1 VKRSVVMVW
10 VIARLTL
17 AEAARRRLFLALVA
31 LTVVSVALSAWG
43 FAQIASFAPP
53 GADAAQAAASRSFV
67 VSQFL
72 VLVTFM
78 YSFILALGAAFM
90 AAPIVA
96 ADLESGV
103 ALTMLARPLRR
114 SELLLGK
121 WLGIAIL
128 IAAYAVG
135 SGLAEL
141 AAVRLTTDY
150 LPPDPLLAVGFLVGE
165 ALVLLTLATALATRL
180 AAITA
185 GVTALAIFGLA
196 WIGGIVGGIGIAL
209 GNRDV
214 ALVGDITRLLIPTDG
229 LWRGTAFHLYPSVVI
244 EIYRQA
250 GPAGA
255 AFPFYV
261 VDGVALWY
269 VAWAVLWVAV
279 VLGLG
284 LLSFR
289 IRDL

>member
-1 VKRSVVMVW
+1 
-10 VIARLTL
+10 L

-31 LTVVSVALSAWG
+31 LTVVAVALSAWG
-43 FAQIASFAPP
+43 FAQIASFAPA
-53 GADAAQAAASRSFV
+53 GANPAQAAASRAFV

-114 SELLLGK
+114 SELLLGA
-121 WLGIAIL
+121 WLGIAVL
-128 IAAYAVG
+128 VGGYAVG
-135 SGLAEL
+135 SGIAEL
-141 AAVRLTTDY
+141 VAVRLTTDY

-165 ALVLLTLATALATRL
+165 ALVLLTLATTLATRL

-185 GVTALAIFGLA
+185 GVTALAFFGLA
-196 WIGGIVGGIGIAL
+196 WIGGIVGGIGVAL

-214 ALVGDITRLLIPTDG
+214 TVIGDVTRLLVPTDG
-229 LWRGTAFHLYPSVVI
+229 LWRGTAFHLYPHVVI
-244 EIYRQA
+244 ELYRQA

-261 VDGVALWY
+261 VDGVPLWY
-269 VAWAVLWVAV
+269 VGWAIAWVAA

-284 LLSFR
+284 LVSFR

>member
-1 VKRSVVMVW
+1 MRSAAMVW

-31 LTVVSVALSAWG
+31 LTVVAVALSAWG
-43 FAQIASFAPP
+43 FAQIASFAPA
-53 GADAAQAAASRSFV
+53 GANPAQAAASRAFV

-121 WLGIAIL
+121 WLGIAVL
-128 IAAYAVG
+128 VGAYAVG

-141 AAVRLTTDY
+141 VAVRLTTDY

-165 ALVLLTLATALATRL
+165 ALVLLTLATTLATRL

-185 GVTALAIFGLA
+185 GVTALAFFGLA
-196 WIGGIVGGIGIAL
+196 WIGGIVGGIGVAL

-214 ALVGDITRLLIPTDG
+214 TVIGDVTRLLVPTDG
-229 LWRGTAFHLYPSVVI
+229 LWRGTAFHLYPNVVI
-244 EIYRQA
+244 ELYRQA

-261 VDGVALWY
+261 VDGVPLWY
-269 VAWAVLWVAV
+269 VGWAIAWVAA

-284 LLSFR
+284 LVSFR
-289 IRDL
+289 VRDL

>member
-1 VKRSVVMVW
+1 MTRTL

-17 AEAARRRLFLALVA
+17 AEAARRRLFLVLVL
-31 LTVVSVALSAWG
+31 LTAASVALSSWG
-43 FAQIASFAPP
+43 FAQIAAFVPR
-53 GADAAQAAASRSFV
+53 GADAGQSAAAQSIV

-78 YSFILALGAAFM
+78 YSFILALGAAFL

-96 ADLESGV
+96 SDLESGV
-103 ALTMLARPLRR
+103 AQAMLARPLRR

-128 IAAYAVG
+128 VTAYAVA
-135 SGLAEL
+135 SGILEL
-141 AAVRLTTDY
+141 VAVRLTTDY
-150 LPPDPLLAVGFLVGE
+150 APPDPLLAVGFLVGE
-165 ALVLLTLATALATRL
+165 AVVLLSLATALATRL

-185 GVTALAIFGLA
+185 GVVALAIFGLA
-196 WIGGIVGGIGIAL
+196 WIGGIVGGIG
-209 GNRDV
+209 V
-214 ALVGDITRLLIPTDG
+214 ALASPGVAVVGDVTRLLIPTDG
-229 LWRGTAFHLYPSVVI
+229 LWRGSAFHLYPAVVI
-244 EIYRQA
+244 EAYRQA
-250 GPAGA
+250 GPVGA

-261 VDGVALWY
+261 VAGVPLWY
-269 VAWAVLWVAV
+269 VGWALLWIGV

-289 IRDL
+289 SRDL